1 MKKQMLKATVMATI
15 LFAIVFAALLIFIG
29 IEGVETAT
37 QKAVAVIIGS
47 VVFFVVSYSI
57 KRK

>member
-1 MKKQMLKATVMATI
+1 MLKATVMATM
-15 LFAIVFAALLIFIG
+15 LFAIVFAALLIFVG

-37 QKAVAVIIGS
+37 EKAVAVVIGS
-47 VVFFVVSYSI
+47 IVFFIVSYSI

>member
-15 LFAIVFAALLIFIG
+15 LFAIVFAALLIYVG
-29 IEGVETAT
+29 IEGVETT
-37 QKAVAVIIGS
+37 TEKAVAVVIGS
-47 VVFFVVSYSI
+47 VVFFVVSYSF

>member
-15 LFAIVFAALLIFIG
+15 LFAIVFAALLIFVG
-29 IEGVETAT
+29 IEGVETT
-37 QKAVAVIIGS
+37 TEKAVAVVIGS
-47 VVFFVVSYSI
+47 VVFFIVSYSI

>member
-15 LFAIVFAALLIFIG
+15 LFAIVFAALLIFVG
-29 IEGVETAT
+29 IEGVETT
-37 QKAVAVIIGS
+37 TEKAVAVIIGS
-47 VVFFVVSYSI
+47 VVFFIVSYSI